1 MNMEWQYILDGTRVC
16 ELTDRH
22 HLHCRRHDVLAD
34 SLKHEPNGRQQ
45 LVYDLIILRE
55 NKWIKFI

>member
-55 NKWIKFI
+55 NK